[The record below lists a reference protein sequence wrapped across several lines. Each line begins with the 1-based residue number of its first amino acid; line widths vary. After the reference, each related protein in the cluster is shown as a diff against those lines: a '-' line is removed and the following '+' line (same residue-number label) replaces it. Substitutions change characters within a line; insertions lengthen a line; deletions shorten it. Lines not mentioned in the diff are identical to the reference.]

1 MNHDYAHCMDHRDDC
16 PKDCFRAKL
25 KKKKKK
31 RIDLLGMPFTWMH
44 FKGTKECKR
53 KEVTT

>member
-1 MNHDYAHCMDHRDDC
+1 MNHDYAHCLDFSKDC

-25 KKKKKK
+25 TK
-31 RIDLLGMPFTWMH
+31 DLKENAYKYAWKEWDWMS

-53 KEVTT
+53 KEE

>member
-1 MNHDYAHCMDHRDDC
+1 MDHRDDC

-25 KKKKKK
+25 TKDLKK

-44 FKGTKECKR
+44 FKWTKECKR
-53 KEVTT
+53 KEVTE

>member
-1 MNHDYAHCMDHRDDC
+1 MDHRDDC

-25 KKKKKK
+25 TKDLKK

-53 KEVTT
+53 KEVTE